1 MKVFDE
7 LISNGFS
14 VIENCIDKK
23 SINLIMNEMN
33 NCLVQYLNFNNI
45 KSFKEFSEN
54 FYLVKKK
61 FLNMRYRFYYL
72 SI

>member
-23 SINLIMNEMN
+23 YIKLIMEEMN
-33 NCLVQYLNFNNI
+33 NCLVQY
-45 KSFKEFSEN
+45 
-54 FYLVKKK
+54 
-61 FLNMRYRFYYL
+61 
-72 SI
+72 